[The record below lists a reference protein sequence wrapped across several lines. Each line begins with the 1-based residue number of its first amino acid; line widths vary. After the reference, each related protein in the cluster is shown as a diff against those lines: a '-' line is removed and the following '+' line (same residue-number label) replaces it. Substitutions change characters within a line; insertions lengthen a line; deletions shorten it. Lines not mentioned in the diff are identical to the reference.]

1 MQDDFPLTWMGW
13 KQLVL
18 GIVATLVTGGGIY
31 RYVNIWLN
39 RKKPAAETQK
49 ITIETRVTEGD
60 AVARWMGRLEVAQSN
75 IDRLR
80 QERDKWQD
88 QYDIVFIQ
96 RDELARRN
104 DLLEKEIESY
114 DNQIKKMRA
123 TLELHGL
130 NYDDTKREDKP

>member
-18 GIVATLVTGGGIY
+18 GIVATLITGGGIH
-31 RYVNIWLN
+31 RLVSIWLN

-60 AVARWMGRLEVAQSN
+60 AVARWMHRLEEAQTN

-80 QERDKWQD
+80 HERDKWMD
-88 QYDIVFIQ
+88 QYDIVFVQ
-96 RDELARRN
+96 RDELVKEN
-104 DLLEKEIESY
+104 GLLKTENKAY
-114 DNQIKKMRA
+114 AQQIDKMHA
-123 TLELHGL
+123 TLKMHGL
-130 NYDDTKREDKP
+130 NYDDTKRPE

>member
-1 MQDDFPLTWMGW
+1 MQEDFPLTWMGW

-18 GIVATLVTGGGIY
+18 GIVATLITGGGIY

-60 AVARWMGRLEVAQSN
+60 AVARWMGRLEVAQAN

-80 QERDKWQD
+80 HERDKWQD
-88 QYDIVFIQ
+88 QYDIVFVH
-96 RDELARRN
+96 RDELVRKIE
-104 DLLEKEIESY
+104 LLEKEVESY
-114 DNQIKKMRA
+114 ASQMERMSA
-123 TLELHGL
+123 TLKLHGL
-130 NYDDTKREDKP
+130 NYDDTKRVE